1 MKFFLIFLLCQLS
14 CHARDYSPE
23 LAEKTFLYVWNKVN
37 DSFYEETFNG
47 VDWDQIKK
55 TYENRVKKAKSN
67 KELRTIL
74 NEMLSE
80 LKLSHFGISK
90 KPNSDDV
97 KFSLSGNHLGI
108 EIRLIDQKV
117 VIFEV
122 EDKSAAK
129 RAGLTSGMILTSF
142 EGEPMAQLI
151 DELELTPNSTR
162 LSRLSATRS
171 LLEKLSTP
179 PDGKTTLQTANS
191 EKTFDFKPGFYRGE
205 RGRMGNETDLAV
217 SFETSLVGKGQKV
230 RLIAFDMFLP
240 QLMLRLNKAIAQ
252 AESEQASGL
261 IFDLRGNPGGLGI
274 MATGLIGRLIDKD
287 LDLGDMNNTAGN
299 YPFHAFPQ
307 EGAYLGPVAVL
318 VDSFSA
324 STSEI
329 FAAAL
334 QEHQRARIFG
344 RPTTAAVL
352 PSYIEELPNGDKF
365 QYAIGDFVTA
375 LKKTKLEGKG
385 VIPDEVITLDPALL
399 RAGSDPDLQAALN
412 WLNKQTTH
420 K

>member
-217 SFETSLVGKGQKV
+217 SFETSLVGKSQKV

>member
-1 MKFFLIFLLCQLS
+1 MKFLLIFLLCQLS
-14 CHARDYSPE
+14 CHAREYSPD

-47 VDWDQIKK
+47 VDWDQVKA
-55 TYENRVKKAKSN
+55 TYEKRVKKAKSN

-74 NEMLSE
+74 NGMLSE

-90 KPNSDDV
+90 NVNSDEAN
-97 KFSLSGNHLGI
+97 FSLSGNHLGI
-108 EIRLIDQKV
+108 EIRLIGEQV

-122 EDKSAAK
+122 EEKSAAH
-129 RAGLTSGMILTSF
+129 RAGLKPGMILTSF
-142 EGEPMAQLI
+142 EGESMSLLI
-151 DELELTPNSTR
+151 NELELTPNSTR
-162 LSRLSATRS
+162 LNRLISTRS
-171 LLEKLSTP
+171 LLEKLSSP
-179 PDGKTTLQTANS
+179 PDGKTTFQTAHS
-191 EKTFDFKPGFYRGE
+191 KKTFDFKPGFYRGE
-205 RGRMGNETDLAV
+205 RGRIGSETDIPV
-217 SFETSLVGKGQKV
+217 SFKTSLIGEDDKV
-230 RLIAFDMFLP
+230 RLITFDMFLP

-252 AESEQASGL
+252 AESEQANGL

-299 YPFHAFPQ
+299 FPFHAFPQ

-352 PSYIEELPNGDKF
+352 PSYIEELPNGDNF
-365 QYAIGDFVTA
+365 QYAIGDFITA

-385 VIPDEVITLDPALL
+385 VTPDEVIALDPALL
-399 RAGSDPDLQAALN
+399 RAGTDPDLQAALS
-412 WLNKQTTH
+412 WLNKQ
-420 K
+420 KNNK

>member
-129 RAGLTSGMILTSF
+129 RAGLKPGMILTSF
-142 EGEPMAQLI
+142 EGEPMTQLI

-162 LSRLSATRS
+162 LNRLTATRS

-191 EKTFDFKPGFYRGE
+191 KKTFDFKPGFYRGE

-217 SFETSLVGKGQKV
+217 SFETSLVGKDQKV

-318 VDSFSA
+318 IDSFSA

>member
-129 RAGLTSGMILTSF
+129 RAGLKSGMILTSF

-162 LSRLSATRS
+162 LNRLTATRS

-217 SFETSLVGKGQKV
+217 SFETSLVGKDQKV

-261 IFDLRGNPGGLGI
+261 IFDLRGNPGGLAI

-352 PSYIEELPNGDKF
+352 PSYIEELPNEDKF